1 MYKAIRNAREGEV
14 CSTCGATLLGP
25 DHEDS
30 SGVVLERSTN
40 ERGTTTETK
49 REAFCMPC
57 APIGI
62 DGELPN

>member
-14 CSTCGATLLGP
+14 CVTCGATLRGP
-25 DHEDS
+25 DYEDA
-30 SGVVLERSTN
+30 SGVVFEVSTP
-40 ERGTTTETK
+40 RGIGSET
-49 REAFCMPC
+49 FCLPC